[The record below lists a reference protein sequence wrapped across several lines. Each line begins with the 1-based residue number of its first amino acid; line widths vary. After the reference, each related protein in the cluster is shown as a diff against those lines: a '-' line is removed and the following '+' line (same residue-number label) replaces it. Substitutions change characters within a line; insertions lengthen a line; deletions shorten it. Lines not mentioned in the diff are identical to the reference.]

1 METKLS
7 LLVQHLETL
16 TSDDLVSIHNQYCQ
30 NHGCGDDEIYGNDE
44 DFFEICF
51 STKLEAVRAVAYG
64 EYNYTHDHVR
74 FNWYGNVESF
84 DTFSVSDMV
93 ESPETIA
100 QDIIDNPRDYSHVID
115 LDDIDGFDD
124 APDSEP
130 EKDPE

>member
-7 LLVQHLETL
+7 LVVQHLETL
-16 TSDDLVSIHNQYCQ
+16 TDSDLVSIHNQYCQ
-30 NHGCGDDEIYGNDE
+30 NNNYCDDEIYMNDE
-44 DFFEICF
+44 DFFETFF

-64 EYNYTHDHVR
+64 EYNYTHDYVR

-84 DTFSVSDMV
+84 DTFGVSDMV

-100 QDIIDNPRDYSHVID
+100 QDIIDNPRDYSHAIN

-124 APDSEP
+124 APDTEP